1 VAGPIKDFF
10 QKLGTWGTFTLNV
23 TLVIVVFIIGI
34 FIGVF
39 VQNKTL
45 FNKEMLVRA
54 KANYESIL
62 ITRRWNA
69 KFHGVYVE
77 KTEGV
82 VSNPYLEDADVTT
95 SDGRV
100 FTKKNPALMTREL
113 SDSAANNK
121 YFSYHM
127 SSLKPINPENM
138 PDSFE
143 KKALLS
149 FENNQKDFFEKEK
162 QDVLTMFRY
171 MAPLYVEESCLKCHY
186 KQDYEVGDVIGGISV
201 SFDVTDIENA
211 LNLNRYILLFL
222 GISVTLLLLGLVY
235 FFIFRLMRRLTR
247 AQEKIQLML
256 TTDELTGLHNRRHFF
271 ERLEEELPRA
281 KRYGH
286 DTSCIMLDI
295 DHFKKV
301 NDTYGHLT
309 GDMVLVTLAR
319 LLKTGFRETDVVA
332 RYGGEEILILLPE
345 TDVEHAR
352 VVAEKIRAMVEEQ
365 EMTDDE
371 GRTIQITASL
381 GVAGLSPERLE
392 SVVDP
397 DSLIKCADE
406 ALYRAKEGGRNR
418 VEV

>member
-1 VAGPIKDFF
+1 M
-10 QKLGTWGTFTLNV
+10 
-23 TLVIVVFIIGI
+23 TLVIVLFIIGI
-34 FIGVF
+34 FIGMYL
-39 VQNKTL
+39 QNKTL
-45 FNKEMLVRA
+45 LNKEMLVRA

-77 KTEGV
+77 KTEGM

-127 SSLKPINPENM
+127 SSLKPINSENT

-143 KKALLS
+143 KKALHS
-149 FENNQKDFFEKEK
+149 FKNNQKDFFEKEK
-162 QDVLTMFRY
+162 QGALTMFRY
-171 MAPLYVEESCLKCHY
+171 MAPLYVEKSCLKCHY
-186 KQDYEVGDVIGGISV
+186 KQNYEVGDVIGGISV
-201 SFDVTDIENA
+201 SFDVTDIENT
-211 LNLNRYILLFL
+211 LNINRYILLFL
-222 GISVTLLLLGLVY
+222 GIFVTLLLLGLVY
-235 FFIFRLMRRLTR
+235 FFIFRLIKKLTK
-247 AQEKIQLML
+247 AQQKIQLML

-271 ERLEEELPRA
+271 ERLEEELRRA

-286 DTSCIMLDI
+286 DMSCIMLDI

-309 GDMVLVTLAR
+309 GDMVLTTLAL

-345 TDVEHAR
+345 TDAEQALS
-352 VVAEKIRAMVEEQ
+352 VAEKIRAMVEEQ

-371 GRTIQITASL
+371 GRTIRITVSL
-381 GVAGLSPERLE
+381 GVAGISLERLE
-392 SVVDP
+392 SLSDP
-397 DSLIKCADE
+397 DELIKCADE

-418 VEV
+418 VEVLVCK